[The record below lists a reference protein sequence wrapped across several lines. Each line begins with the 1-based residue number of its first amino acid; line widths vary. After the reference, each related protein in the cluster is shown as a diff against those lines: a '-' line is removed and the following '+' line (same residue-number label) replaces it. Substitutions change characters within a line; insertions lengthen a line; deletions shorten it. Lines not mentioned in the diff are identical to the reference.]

1 MPQPLLWK
9 ASWIKFTFTPR
20 QEKRVIQTFLTD
32 FGPFDFKET
41 NGGMRV
47 KFTDPF
53 VEEDFVKHG
62 ARKARMNI
70 ADGISLKIQ
79 LQKKDRGELAL
90 KQLRT
95 QIAHETATA
104 ISQHPDTLDAM
115 GEFFRESDFTKDE
128 DFCPRRE
135 DDGDALESVIEA
147 LVKLPPFEFTSP
159 KDIEIPYLPC
169 PDHELEKKLKLE
181 AAKASPED
189 KIFAETLI
197 TKMYD
202 EYLQEKNM
210 EKMFNKNSIFYD
222 ITENNNDGFSTEPS
236 WSKTKTMKITAAQ
249 L

>member
-20 QEKRVIQTFLTD
+20 QEKRVVQTFLTD

-79 LQKKDRGELAL
+79 LQKKDRGEVAL
-90 KQLRT
+90 VSKFWMKSSTKYLFQNQLRT

-115 GEFFRESDFTKDE
+115 GEFFRGKHFPKYNSFIFQRIGFHK
-128 DFCPRRE
+128 RR
-135 DDGDALESVIEA
+135 GLLS
-147 LVKLPPFEFTSP
+147 
-159 KDIEIPYLPC
+159 
-169 PDHELEKKLKLE
+169 
-181 AAKASPED
+181 
-189 KIFAETLI
+189 
-197 TKMYD
+197 
-202 EYLQEKNM
+202 
-210 EKMFNKNSIFYD
+210 
-222 ITENNNDGFSTEPS
+222 STGR
-236 WSKTKTMKITAAQ
+236 
-249 L
+249 